1 MLKVIIHAVPRE
13 YPDEPFLNVTK
24 RIANDTKLLDDVIEM
39 QEVSDTEEYKLKE
52 MQGIVGGLIDILG
65 GQTENGMPVV
75 MVINDEGKLDNLPVN
90 HLATILATDYGMISK
105 DDYIVGDVLLAY
117 DTGDTVRPFTD
128 KEYLSLFLSDRLLQY
143 KLFLI
148 VNMNDAYKHFS

>member
-13 YPDEPFLNVTK
+13 YPNESFLDVTK
-24 RIANDTKLLDDVIEM
+24 RIANDIKLLDDVIEM
-39 QEVSDTEEYKLKE
+39 QEVSEEEYKLKE

-75 MVINDEGKLDNLPVN
+75 MVINDEGKLENLPVN
-90 HLATILATDYGMISK
+90 HLATILATDYGMISE

-117 DTGDTVRPFTD
+117 DTGDAVRPFTD
-128 KEYLSLFLSDRLLQY
+128 KEYLGLFLNDRLLQY
-143 KLFLI
+143 KMFLI
-148 VNMNDAYKHFS
+148 VNRSDA